1 MVKYPYGKDVFP
13 YFYQQ
18 RRTVMEREFKGL
30 IFNLDGVICHTDRYH
45 HQAWAETCNHH
56 LIHFSPETVD
66 VIRGKTR
73 RTSLELILK
82 MSGDRISEKEKEEI
96 LIEKDELYKSYLSQ
110 MPKDIIVPEAVATL
124 DKLKDAGY
132 SMAIGSS
139 SRNTKLVLEKLDLGK
154 YFDAVV
160 DGKMIHTSKPDP
172 EVFLKA
178 ASLLGLKPEDC
189 LVIENTESGIMAGK
203 NGGFATAGIE
213 HASGMKEI
221 DYMLADL
228 TDLLLFL

>member
-1 MVKYPYGKDVFP
+1 
-13 YFYQQ
+13 
-18 RRTVMEREFKGL
+18 MEREFKGL

-45 HQAWAETCNHH
+45 HQAWAETCAHH
-56 LIHFSPETVD
+56 LIHFTPETVE

-96 LIEKDELYKSYLSQ
+96 LIEKNELYKSYLAS
-110 MPKDIIVPEAVATL
+110 MPKDIMVPGAVETL
-124 DKLKDAGY
+124 EKLKVGGY
-132 SMAIGSS
+132 QMAIGSS
-139 SRNTKLVLEKLDLGK
+139 SRNTKLVLEKLGLEK

-160 DGKMIHTSKPDP
+160 DGKMIHTNKPDP

-178 ASLLGLKPEDC
+178 ASLLGAKPHEC
-189 LVIENTESGIMAGK
+189 LVIENTESGIMAGV
-203 NGGFATAGIE
+203 NGGFATAGIG
-213 HASGMKEI
+213 HAAGMKEI
-221 DYMLADL
+221 DYVLDDF